1 MAFFRTHLQRALR
14 LAPALVVA
22 WATASFVAA
31 RLSGM
36 AAVEA
41 LPVSVSLLRALATG
55 LLVGLPAA
63 WLETVILAWTDRRFS
78 VGTSLTIRTA
88 SYAIVVTTA
97 TVGLVYALNQILFGS
112 VPESLFGEKTF
123 AEFVT
128 EREFLTL
135 LALLLTASFIV
146 NLTIQL
152 RRVLGPQTLM
162 ALLVGRYRRPVRE
175 DRAFLFL
182 DLTDSTPT
190 AETLGPFRF
199 TDFKNDFFTDVA
211 EAVVATRGR
220 IFQYVGD
227 EVVVT
232 WPLAQAVREGG
243 PIRCFFLVE
252 DLVARRA
259 DHYRTR
265 YGIVPRFKAGTHGG
279 EVVTAEI
286 GDIRRDIVHS
296 GDVVNTT
303 ARIEEQCRPLG
314 HRLLISES
322 LADGMRAA
330 RPGLDRLFR
339 FERVG
344 GIDLRGK
351 AEAVGLVSVERMGE
365 AQHEES
371 ARALGRAPAEAP
383 LPAVARTRERDPAR
397 SPIPKSS

>member
-14 LAPALVVA
+14 LAPALVIA

-41 LPVSVSLLRALATG
+41 LPVGVSLLRALATG

-78 VGTSLTIRTA
+78 VGASLTIRTA
-88 SYAIVVTTA
+88 AYAVVVTVA
-97 TVGLVYALNQILFGS
+97 TVGLVYALNEILFGS

-123 AEFVT
+123 GEFVT
-128 EREFLTL
+128 DRAFLTL

-190 AETLGPFRF
+190 AEKLGPFRF

-232 WPLAQAVREGG
+232 WPLAQAIREGG

-252 DLVARRA
+252 DLVAQRA
-259 DHYRTR
+259 AHYQAR
-265 YGIVPRFKAGTHGG
+265 YGTVPRFKAGTHGG

-303 ARIEEQCRPLG
+303 ARIEAQCRPLG
-314 HRLLISES
+314 RRLLVSES
-322 LADGMRAA
+322 LADRMRTA
-330 RPGLDRLFR
+330 RPALDRLFR
-339 FERVG
+339 FEPVG
-344 GIDLRGK
+344 AIELRGK
-351 AEAVGLVSVERMGE
+351 ADAVGLVSVERTGE
-365 AQHEES
+365 VRHGES
-371 ARALGRAPAEAP
+371 ARALGRAPAEVSRSQAP
-383 LPAVARTRERDPAR
+383 QAEIAPALRP
-397 SPIPKSS
+397 PIPKSV

>member
-22 WATASFVAA
+22 WAGASFVAA

-41 LPVSVSLLRALATG
+41 LPVGVSLLRALATG

-78 VGTSLTIRTA
+78 VGTSLVIRTT
-88 SYAIVVTTA
+88 SYAIVVTVA
-97 TVGLVYALNQILFGS
+97 TVGLVYALNEILFGS
-112 VPESLFGEKTF
+112 VPESLFGERTF
-123 AEFVT
+123 TEFVT
-128 EREFLTL
+128 GREFLTL

-232 WPLAQAVREGG
+232 WPLRQAIHQGG
-243 PIRCFFLVE
+243 PVRCFFLVE

-259 DHYRTR
+259 DHYQSR

-303 ARIEEQCRPLG
+303 ARIEGQCRPLG

-322 LADGMRAA
+322 LADSMRAA

-344 GIDLRGK
+344 GVELRGK
-351 AEAVGLVSVERMGE
+351 VDAVGLVSVERVGE
-365 AQHEES
+365 ARFEGS
-371 ARALGRAPAEAP
+371 ARALGRQTPDDAF
-383 LPAVARTRERDPAR
+383 PAVLLQERAPVR
-397 SPIPKSS
+397 PPTPNPS